1 MFKAAE
7 RELPMSENPVSHA
20 ATSSAPAPHGSG
32 RVASID
38 ALRGFDMF
46 WITGGDALVY
56 HLSRAVP
63 IPLTLM
69 LAGQFRHVD
78 WEGFHFYD
86 LIFPLF
92 VFIVGLVL
100 PFSLTRR
107 LEAGADRHELYR
119 HAVRRLFLLFF
130 LGLLA
135 NGLLDLNFHDLRLLG
150 VLQRI
155 AIAYFFATLLVMNLD
170 VRGQAVA
177 TAAILLGYWALMAWV
192 SVPGFGRG
200 NYTMQGNLAAFL
212 DQRFLPRPF
221 CCYDY
226 GDNEGIISNIPAI
239 ATCML
244 GAMAGHWLRTSYS
257 QKRKLLGLTVA
268 GVVSLAVGLLWS
280 LAFPIVK
287 NIWSSSFVL
296 FAGGWSLLLLALFYW
311 IIDVRGYRKW
321 AFVFTIIGAN
331 SITIYLARHFF
342 NFREVGLIF
351 THGFINLLGA
361 WKPFAIELGS
371 VVAGWVFLYYL
382 YRRKLFLRV

>member
-1 MFKAAE
+1 MNEPAG
-7 RELPMSENPVSHA
+7 PQ
-20 ATSSAPAPHGSG
+20 ATAQSKSTASASN

-46 WITGGDALVY
+46 WITGGDALIY
-56 HLSRAVP
+56 HLSKAAP
-63 IPLTLM
+63 IPLM
-69 LAGQFRHVD
+69 VALARQFEHVE

-107 LEAGADRHELYR
+107 LEAGANRRELYQ
-119 HAVRRLFLLFF
+119 HALRRLFMLFF
-130 LGLLA
+130 FGLLA
-135 NGLLDLNFHDLRLLG
+135 NGLLDLNFPELRILG

-155 AIAYFFATLLVMNLD
+155 AIAYFFATLLVMNFK

-177 TAAILLGYWALMAWV
+177 TGLILLGYWAVMAWV
-192 SVPGFGRG
+192 PVPGFGRG
-200 NYTMQGNLAAFL
+200 NYTLQGNLAAYI

-244 GAMAGHWLRTSYS
+244 GALAGHWLRTAFS
-257 QKRKLLGLTVA
+257 QRRKLLGLVLA
-268 GVVSLAVGLLWS
+268 GIASLGIGLLWN

-296 FAGGWSLLLLALFYW
+296 FAAGWSLLLLALFYW
-311 IIDVRGYRKW
+311 IIDILGYRKW
-321 AFVFTIIGAN
+321 AFIFTVIGAN

-342 NFREVGLIF
+342 DFKAVGLIF
-351 THGFINLLGA
+351 THGFINYLGV

-371 VVAGWVFLYYL
+371 VIAGWMFLYYL
-382 YRRKLFLRV
+382 YRQKIFLRV

>member
-1 MFKAAE
+1 
-7 RELPMSENPVSHA
+7 
-20 ATSSAPAPHGSG
+20 
-32 RVASID
+32 
-38 ALRGFDMF
+38 
-46 WITGGDALVY
+46 
-56 HLSRAVP
+56 
-63 IPLTLM
+63 M
-69 LAGQFRHVD
+69 LAGQFRHVE

-107 LEAGADRHELYR
+107 LEAGANRRELYR
-119 HAVRRLFLLFF
+119 HAFRRLLLLF
-130 LGLLA
+130 LMGLLA

-177 TAAILLGYWALMAWV
+177 TAAILLGYWALMAWI

-200 NYTMQGNLAAFL
+200 NYSMQGNLAAFL

-268 GVVSLAVGLLWS
+268 GLVSLAVGLLWS

-311 IIDVRGYRKW
+311 IIDIRGYRKW
-321 AFVFTIIGAN
+321 AFVFTVIGAN

-351 THGFINLLGA
+351 THGFINLLGP

-371 VVAGWVFLYYL
+371 VVAGWMFLYYL
-382 YRRKLFLRV
+382 YRQKIFLRV

>member
-1 MFKAAE
+1 
-7 RELPMSENPVSHA
+7 MSENPVSQ
-20 ATSSAPAPHGSG
+20 ATTKSTPNPPGPS

-69 LAGQFRHVD
+69 LAGQFRHVE

-107 LEAGADRHELYR
+107 LEAGANRRELYR

-130 LGLLA
+130 MGLLA

-177 TAAILLGYWALMAWV
+177 TAVILLGYWALMAWV
-192 SVPGFGRG
+192 PVPGFGRG

-244 GAMAGHWLRTSYS
+244 GVMAGHWLRTTYS

-311 IIDVRGYRKW
+311 IIDIRGYRKW
-321 AFVFTIIGAN
+321 AFVFTVIGAN

-351 THGFINLLGA
+351 THGFINLLA
-361 WKPFAIELGS
+361 P
-371 VVAGWVFLYYL
+371 
-382 YRRKLFLRV
+382 

>member
-1 MFKAAE
+1 MIE
-7 RELPMSENPVSHA
+7 P
-20 ATSSAPAPHGSG
+20 SAPPADATPKPPAPPSA

-56 HLSRAVP
+56 HLSRALP
-63 IPLTLM
+63 IPITLM
-69 LAGQFRHVD
+69 LAGQFKHVE

-107 LEAGADRHELYR
+107 LEAGGNRRELYL
-119 HAVRRLFLLFF
+119 HALRRLFLLFF

-135 NGLLDLNFHDLRLLG
+135 NGLLDLNFPNLRILG

-155 AIAYFFATLLVMNLD
+155 SIAYFFATLLVMNFK

-177 TAAILLGYWALMAWV
+177 TGLILLGYWAIMALV
-192 SVPGFGRG
+192 PVPGFGPG
-200 NYTMQGNLAAFL
+200 NFTMQGNLAAYL
-212 DQRFLPRPF
+212 DQRFLPHPF

-244 GAMAGHWLRTSYS
+244 GALAGHWLRTAYS
-257 QKRKLLGLTVA
+257 QKRKLLGLIAA
-268 GVVSLAVGLLWS
+268 GVVSLGAGWVWS
-280 LAFPIVK
+280 LVFPIVK

-296 FAGGWSLLLLALFYW
+296 FAGGWSLLLLALFYG
-311 IIDVRGYRKW
+311 IIDVLGYRKW
-321 AFVFTIIGAN
+321 AFVFTVIGAN

-342 NFREVGLIF
+342 NFKEVGLIF
-351 THGFINLLGA
+351 THGFINYLGV

-371 VVAGWVFLYYL
+371 VVAGWMFLYYL
-382 YRRKLFLRV
+382 YKQKIFLRV

>member
-1 MFKAAE
+1 VPKTEILTSPAAV
-7 RELPMSENPVSHA
+7 LPRP
-20 ATSSAPAPHGSG
+20 ATTQ

-46 WITGGDALVY
+46 WITGGDNLIHALFK
-56 HLSRAVP
+56 AAP
-63 IPLTLM
+63 IPI
-69 LAGQFRHVD
+69 LALLADQFRHVD

-92 VFIVGLVL
+92 IFIAGLVL

-107 LEAGADRHELYR
+107 LEAGANRRELYQ
-119 HAVRRLFLLFF
+119 HAWRRLFLLFF
-130 LGLLA
+130 MGLIA
-135 NGLLDLNFHDLRLLG
+135 NGLLDLNFHELRILG

-155 AIAYFFATLLVMNLD
+155 AIAYFFATLIVMNFS

-177 TAAILLGYWALMAWV
+177 TALILLGYWALMALV
-192 SVPGFGRG
+192 PVPGFGRG
-200 NYTMQGNLAAFL
+200 VYTAQGNLAAYI
-212 DQRFLPRPF
+212 DRRFLPKPF

-226 GDNEGIISNIPAI
+226 GDNEGIISNLPAI

-244 GAMAGHWLRTSYS
+244 GVLAGHWLRTAFSA
-257 QKRKLLGLTVA
+257 KRKLLGLVVA
-268 GVVSLAVGLLWS
+268 GLISLGIGMLWS
-280 LAFPIVK
+280 LAFPIIK

-311 IIDVRGYRKW
+311 IIDMLECWRW
-321 AFVFTIIGAN
+321 AFVFTVIGAN

-342 NFREVGLIF
+342 DFRNVGLIF
-351 THGFINLLGA
+351 THGFVNYLGA

-371 VVAGWVFLYYL
+371 VIAGWMFLYYL
-382 YRRKLFLRV
+382 YRQKIFLRV

>member
-1 MFKAAE
+1 VTVT
-7 RELPMSENPVSHA
+7 S
-20 ATSSAPAPHGSG
+20 ATSAAPAPKPPSNAPA

-56 HLSRAVP
+56 HLSQALP
-63 IPLTLM
+63 FPLTIM
-69 LAGQFRHVD
+69 LAAQFKHVE

-107 LEAGADRHELYR
+107 LEAGGNRRELYK
-119 HAVRRLFLLFF
+119 HAFRRLVLLFL

-135 NGLLDLNFHDLRLLG
+135 NGLLDLNFPNLRVLG

-155 AIAYFFATLLVMNLD
+155 GIAYFFATLLVMNFK

-177 TAAILLGYWALMAWV
+177 TGLILLGYWAIMALV
-192 SVPGFGRG
+192 PVPGFGRG
-200 NYTMQGNLAAFL
+200 NFTMQGNLAAYL
-212 DQRFLPRPF
+212 DQRFLPHPF
-221 CCYDY
+221 CCYEY

-239 ATCML
+239 ASCML
-244 GAMAGHWLRTSYS
+244 GVLAGHWLRAAYS
-257 QKRKLLGLTVA
+257 QKRKLLGLVVA
-268 GVVSLAVGLLWS
+268 GVASLGAGLVWS

-287 NIWSSSFVL
+287 NLWSSSFVL
-296 FAGGWSLLLLALFYW
+296 FAGGWSLLLLALFYCV
-311 IIDVRGYRKW
+311 IDVLGYRKW
-321 AFVFTIIGAN
+321 AFVFTVIGAN
-331 SITIYLARHFF
+331 SITIYLARHFL
-342 NFREVGLIF
+342 NFKEVGLIF
-351 THGFINLLGA
+351 THGFINYLGG

-371 VVAGWVFLYYL
+371 VVAGWMFLYYL
-382 YRRKLFLRV
+382 YKQKIFLRV

>member
-1 MFKAAE
+1 MN
-7 RELPMSENPVSHA
+7 ENAVPKTV
-20 ATSSAPAPHGSG
+20 TQLKPSSPASN

-46 WITGGDALVY
+46 WITGGDALIY
-56 HLSRAVP
+56 HLSKAAP
-63 IPLTLM
+63 IPLLVM
-69 LAGQFRHVD
+69 VAGQFKHVE

-107 LEAGADRHELYR
+107 LEAGANRRALYQ
-119 HAVRRLFLLFF
+119 HALRRLFLLFF

-135 NGLLDLNFHDLRLLG
+135 NGLLDFNFHDLRILG

-155 AIAYFFATLLVMNLD
+155 AIAYFFATLLVMNFK

-177 TAAILLGYWALMAWV
+177 TGLILLGYWAIMAWV
-192 SVPGFGRG
+192 PVPGFGRG
-200 NYTMQGNLAAFL
+200 NFTMQGNLAAYL

-226 GDNEGIISNIPAI
+226 GDNEGIISNLPAI

-244 GAMAGHWLRTSYS
+244 GALAGHWLRTSYS
-257 QKRKLLGLTVA
+257 QKRKLTGLAVA
-268 GVVSLAVGLLWS
+268 GVASLGAGLLWS

-287 NIWSSSFVL
+287 NLWSSSFVL
-296 FAGGWSLLLLALFYW
+296 FAGGWSLLLLALFYG
-311 IIDVRGYRKW
+311 IIDMLGYRKW
-321 AFVFTIIGAN
+321 AFVFTVIGAN

-342 NFREVGLIF
+342 DFKAVGLIF
-351 THGFINLLGA
+351 THGFINNLGA

-371 VVAGWVFLYYL
+371 VVAGWLFLYYL
-382 YRRKLFLRV
+382 YRQKIFLRV

>member
-1 MFKAAE
+1 MTV
-7 RELPMSENPVSHA
+7 P
-20 ATSSAPAPHGSG
+20 SAPPSAAAQPPAPAST

-56 HLSRAVP
+56 HLSKAVP
-63 IPLTLM
+63 ITLTVM
-69 LAGQFRHVD
+69 FARQFQHVE

-107 LEAGADRHELYR
+107 LEAGANRRELYQ
-119 HAVRRLFLLFF
+119 HAFRRLFLLFF

-135 NGLLDLNFHDLRLLG
+135 NGLLDLNFPNLRILG

-155 AIAYFFATLLVMNLD
+155 AIAYFFATLLVMNLK

-177 TAAILLGYWALMAWV
+177 TGLILLGYWAIMALV
-192 SVPGFGRG
+192 PVPGFGRG
-200 NYTMQGNLAAFL
+200 NFTMQGNLAAYL
-212 DQRFLPRPF
+212 DQRLLPHPF
-221 CCYDY
+221 CCYED

-239 ATCML
+239 ASCML
-244 GAMAGHWLRTSYS
+244 GVLAGHWLRAAYS
-257 QKRKLLGLTVA
+257 QKRKLLGLIVA
-268 GVVSLAVGLLWS
+268 GVACLGAGLLWS

-287 NIWSSSFVL
+287 NLWSSSFVL
-296 FAGGWSLLLLALFYW
+296 FAGGWSLLLLALFYGV
-311 IIDVRGYRKW
+311 IDVLGYRKW
-321 AFVFTIIGAN
+321 AFVFTVIGAN
-331 SITIYLARHFF
+331 SITIYLTRHFF
-342 NFREVGLIF
+342 NFKEVGLIF
-351 THGFINLLGA
+351 THGFINYLGG

-371 VVAGWVFLYYL
+371 VVAGWMFLYYL
-382 YRRKLFLRV
+382 YKQKIFLRV

>member
-1 MFKAAE
+1 MHETAASPAV
-7 RELPMSENPVSHA
+7 RPLKPPP
-20 ATSSAPAPHGSG
+20 SASN

-46 WITGGDALVY
+46 WIAGGDALIY
-56 HLSRAVP
+56 HLSKAA
-63 IPLTLM
+63 PLPVLVT
-69 LAGQFRHVD
+69 LAGQFQHVE

-107 LEAGADRHELYR
+107 LEAGGNRRELYQ
-119 HAVRRLFLLFF
+119 HALRRLFLLFF

-135 NGLLDLNFHDLRLLG
+135 NGLLDLNFPDLRILG

-155 AIAYFFATLLVMNLD
+155 SIAYFCATLLVMNFK
-170 VRGQAVA
+170 VRGQVVA
-177 TAAILLGYWALMAWV
+177 TALILLGYWALMAWV
-192 SVPGFGRG
+192 PVPGFGRG
-200 NYTMQGNLAAFL
+200 NFTMQGNLAAYI
-212 DQRFLPRPF
+212 DQRFLPHPF

-239 ATCML
+239 ASCML
-244 GAMAGHWLRTSYS
+244 GALAGHWLRTAYS
-257 QKRKLLGLTVA
+257 QKRKLMGLIVA
-268 GVVSLAVGLLWS
+268 GAASLGAGLLWS

-296 FAGGWSLLLLALFYW
+296 FAGGWSLLLLALFYG
-311 IIDVRGYRKW
+311 IIDILGYRKW
-321 AFVFTIIGAN
+321 AFVFTVIGAN

-351 THGFINLLGA
+351 THGFINHIGA
-361 WKPFAIELGS
+361 WKPFTIELGS
-371 VVAGWVFLYYL
+371 VVAGWLFLYYL
-382 YRRKLFLRV
+382 YRQKIFLRV

>member
-1 MFKAAE
+1 MTV
-7 RELPMSENPVSHA
+7 P
-20 ATSSAPAPHGSG
+20 SAPPSAAAQPPTPAST
-32 RVASID
+32 RIASID

-56 HLSRAVP
+56 HLSKAVP
-63 IPLTLM
+63 ITLTLM
-69 LAGQFRHVD
+69 FARQFQHVE

-107 LEAGADRHELYR
+107 LEAGANRRELYQ
-119 HAVRRLFLLFF
+119 HALRRLFLLFF

-135 NGLLDLNFHDLRLLG
+135 NGLLDLNFPNLRILG

-155 AIAYFFATLLVMNLD
+155 AIAYFFAILLVMNFK

-177 TAAILLGYWALMAWV
+177 TGLILLGYWAIMAWV
-192 SVPGFGRG
+192 PVPGFGRG
-200 NYTMQGNLAAFL
+200 NFTMQGNLAAYI
-212 DQRFLPRPF
+212 DQRFLPHPF

-239 ATCML
+239 ATCMF
-244 GAMAGHWLRTSYS
+244 GALAGHWLRAGYS
-257 QKRKLLGLTVA
+257 QKRKLLGLIVA
-268 GVVSLAVGLLWS
+268 GVASLGAGLVWS

-287 NIWSSSFVL
+287 NLWSSSFVL
-296 FAGGWSLLLLALFYW
+296 FAGGWSLLLLALFYG
-311 IIDVRGYRKW
+311 IIDILGYRKW
-321 AFVFTIIGAN
+321 AFFFTVIGAN
-331 SITIYLARHFF
+331 SITIYLTRHFF
-342 NFREVGLIF
+342 NFKEVGLIF
-351 THGFINLLGA
+351 THGFINYLGG

-371 VVAGWVFLYYL
+371 VVAGWMFLYYL
-382 YRRKLFLRV
+382 NKQKIVLRV

>member
-1 MFKAAE
+1 MNENAA
-7 RELPMSENPVSHA
+7 S
-20 ATSSAPAPHGSG
+20 PAVTAVKPLSPASN

-46 WITGGDALVY
+46 WITGGDALMY
-56 HLSRAVP
+56 HLSRAAP
-63 IPLTLM
+63 LPLTIV
-69 LAGQFRHVD
+69 LAGQFQHVE

-107 LEAGADRHELYR
+107 LEAGANRRELYQ
-119 HAVRRLFLLFF
+119 HAGRRLFLLFF

-135 NGLLDLNFHDLRLLG
+135 NGLLDFNFHDLRILG

-155 AIAYFFATLLVMNLD
+155 AIAYFFATLLVMNFQ

-177 TAAILLGYWALMAWV
+177 TGLILLGYWAMMAWV
-192 SVPGFGRG
+192 PVPGFGRG
-200 NYTMQGNLAAFL
+200 NFTMQGNLAAYL

-239 ATCML
+239 ASCML
-244 GAMAGHWLRTSYS
+244 GALAGHWLRTAYS
-257 QKRKLLGLTVA
+257 PKRKLLGLVLA
-268 GVVSLAVGLLWS
+268 GAASLGAGWLWG

-311 IIDVRGYRKW
+311 IIDVLGYRKW
-321 AFVFTIIGAN
+321 AFVFTVIGAN

-342 NFREVGLIF
+342 DFKAVGLIF
-351 THGFINLLGA
+351 THGFINYLGA

-371 VVAGWVFLYYL
+371 VVAGWLFLYYL
-382 YRRKLFLRV
+382 YRQKIFLRV